1 MHSRAKPPT
10 SSSSF
15 ALPDY
20 YVLHGKTLY
29 SYRTFVHPDI
39 FNSYWNIIEVTSQPD
54 SNGWGITS
62 AATESEQKGV
72 KAKLLVIYAID

>member
-20 YVLHGKTLY
+20 YVLHGKTLC

-39 FNSYWNIIEVTSQPD
+39 FNSYWIIEVASQPD
-54 SNGWGITS
+54 VNGWGITS
-62 AATESEQKGV
+62 AAIESEQKGV
-72 KAKLLVIYAID
+72 KAKLLVI